1 MSPLARTLRLVGS
14 WVGVGI
20 GVPLLIRAE
29 LGVAPFDVLN
39 TGVANATGWSL
50 GVAFVVD
57 ACVFYLAGFLLGAKL
72 GWASIGGTVIIGPMV
87 NVVLCV
93 LPVQHAMVPRLSYF
107 VVGLMIIAVAIC
119 LVITTE
125 LGAGP
130 SEVFMLGLVQ
140 RGMGIVP
147 ARWISDGFPLVIGAL
162 IGGALGPG
170 TLVFALTMGPMVKY
184 GLSRLDY
191 RPARD
196 GTLTTRS

>member
-1 MSPLARTLRLVGS
+1 MSPLTRSLRLVGS
-14 WVGVGI
+14 WIGVSI

-57 ACVFYLAGFLLGAKL
+57 ACILYFAGWLLGAKL
-72 GWASIGGTVIIGPMV
+72 GWACIGGTVIIGPLV
-87 NVVLCV
+87 NVFLDV
-93 LPVQHAMVPRLSYF
+93 LPVQHAMVSRLGCF
-107 VVGLMIIAVAIC
+107 AAGLAIIAVAIC
-119 LVITTE
+119 LVVTTE

-130 SEVFMLGLVQ
+130 SEVFMLGLVV

-147 ARWISDGFPLVIGAL
+147 ARWISDGLPLVIGAL

-170 TLVFALTMGPMVKY
+170 TLLFAVTMGPMVKY
-184 GLSRLDY
+184 GLGRLHY
-191 RPARD
+191 QPARG
-196 GTLTTRS
+196 GTLTAHP

>member
-1 MSPLARTLRLVGS
+1 MFPLTRTLRLVGS
-14 WVGVGI
+14 WVGVSV

-50 GVAFVVD
+50 GVVFVID
-57 ACVFYLAGFLLGAKL
+57 ACIFYLAGWLLGAKL
-72 GWASIGGTVIIGPMV
+72 GWACIGGTVIIGPLV
-87 NVVLCV
+87 NVFLGVI
-93 LPVQHAMVPRLSYF
+93 PVQHAMVPRLGF
-107 VVGLMIIAVAIC
+107 FITGLVVIAVAIC

-130 SEVFMLGLVQ
+130 SEVFMLGLVV

-147 ARWISDGFPLVIGAL
+147 ARWISDGLPLIIGAL

-184 GLSRLDY
+184 GLGRLQY
-191 RPARD
+191 QPAR
-196 GTLTTRS
+196 GGILTTLP

>member
-1 MSPLARTLRLVGS
+1 MSPLTRTLRLVGS
-14 WVGVGI
+14 WVGVSI

-39 TGVANATGWSL
+39 TGVASLTGWSL

-57 ACVFYLAGFLLGAKL
+57 ACAFYLAGWLLGATL
-72 GWASIGGTVIIGPMV
+72 GWACIGGTLVIGPMV
-87 NVVLCV
+87 NVVLGV
-93 LPVQHAMVPRLSYF
+93 LPVQHAIVARLGFF
-107 VVGLMIIAVAIC
+107 VAGLGIIAVAIC

-130 SEVFMLGLVQ
+130 SEVFMLGLVV

-147 ARWISDGFPLVIGAL
+147 ARWISDGLPLIVGAL

-170 TLVFALTMGPMVKY
+170 TLVFAVSMGPMVKY
-184 GLSRLDY
+184 GLGRLHY
-191 RPARD
+191 QPAR
-196 GTLTTRS
+196 GGSLSTHP

>member
-1 MSPLARTLRLVGS
+1 MSPLTRTLRLVGS

-39 TGVANATGWSL
+39 TGVANATGLSL
-50 GVAFVVD
+50 GVVFVID
-57 ACVFYLAGFLLGAKL
+57 ACAFYLAGWLLGAKL
-72 GWASIGGTVIIGPMV
+72 GWACIGGTLIIGPLV
-87 NVVLCV
+87 NVFLGVI
-93 LPVQHAMVPRLSYF
+93 PVQHAMVPRLGFF
-107 VVGLMIIAVAIC
+107 VAGLAIIAAAIC

-130 SEVFMLGLVQ
+130 SEVFMLGLVV

-147 ARWISDGFPLVIGAL
+147 ARWISDGLPLVIGAL

-184 GLSRLDY
+184 GLGRLHY
-191 RPARD
+191 QPAC
-196 GTLTTRS
+196 GSILTTLP

>member
-1 MSPLARTLRLVGS
+1 MSPLTRTLRLVGS

-20 GVPLLIRAE
+20 GVPLLIRAQ

-39 TGVANATGWSL
+39 TGVASLTGWSL

-57 ACVFYLAGFLLGAKL
+57 ACAFYLAGWLLGATL
-72 GWASIGGTVIIGPMV
+72 GWACIGGTLIIGPMV
-87 NVVLCV
+87 NVVLGV
-93 LPVQHAMVPRLSYF
+93 LPVQHAMVPRLGCF
-107 VVGLMIIAVAIC
+107 VAGLAIIAVAIC

-130 SEVFMLGLVQ
+130 SEVFMLGLVV

-147 ARWISDGFPLVIGAL
+147 ARWISDGFPLIVGAL

-170 TLVFALTMGPMVKY
+170 TLVFAVSMGPMVKY
-184 GLSRLDY
+184 GLGRLHY
-191 RPARD
+191 QPAR
-196 GTLTTRS
+196 GGSLTTHP